1 MRLPCCLGA
10 FCLEPFWG
18 CCLFRFLPVV
28 KATDF
33 AGFPFFRCLFPL
45 HKPRKATDFGD
56 SLDFRCL
63 FHFLPAVKA
72 TDFAGFPFFRCLLA
86 TILALKATDFE
97 VFSVFRCLFCFLLAV
112 KATDFAGFPFFRC
125 LLASSK
131 MRRIPC
137 RQARNGK
144 CKVCHKKQKQ
154 KSDNQAYC
162 SLFVLIR
169 ILHPKFYCKSACYY
183 LPHNHAPG
191 KHQKNRC
198 RKKTSNQCKL
208 HPCRNACP

>member
-1 MRLPCCLGA
+1 MPFILVTISIYIIINDNFIFRKHFFTNFMFFSFSCIKITSVAIAERGN
-10 FCLEPFWG
+10 EFWG
-18 CCLFRFLPVV
+18 FPRFWLPFLLLAGG
-28 KATDF
+28 KATY
-33 AGFPFFRCLFPL
+33 
-45 HKPRKATDFGD
+45 
-56 SLDFRCL
+56 
-63 FHFLPAVKA
+63 
-72 TDFAGFPFFRCLLA
+72 
-86 TILALKATDFE
+86 
-97 VFSVFRCLFCFLLAV
+97 
-112 KATDFAGFPFFRC
+112 FAGFPFFRC

-144 CKVCHKKQKQ
+144 FKVCHKKQKQ

-191 KHQKNRC
+191 KHQKNR
-198 RKKTSNQCKL
+198 
-208 HPCRNACP
+208 

>member
-1 MRLPCCLGA
+1 MRLPY
-10 FCLEPFWG
+10 CLEPFWG
-18 CCLFRFLPVV
+18 CCLFRFLPAV
-28 KATDF
+28 KATYF

-45 HKPRKATDFGD
+45 HKPRKATN
-56 SLDFRCL
+56 
-63 FHFLPAVKA
+63 
-72 TDFAGFPFFRCLLA
+72 FA
-86 TILALKATDFE
+86 K
-97 VFSVFRCLFCFLLAV
+97 
-112 KATDFAGFPFFRC
+112 FPFFRC

-144 CKVCHKKQKQ
+144 CQGMSQEVKTKKLQ
-154 KSDNQAYC
+154 QAYC

-169 ILHPKFYCKSACYY
+169 ILLPKFYCKSACYY